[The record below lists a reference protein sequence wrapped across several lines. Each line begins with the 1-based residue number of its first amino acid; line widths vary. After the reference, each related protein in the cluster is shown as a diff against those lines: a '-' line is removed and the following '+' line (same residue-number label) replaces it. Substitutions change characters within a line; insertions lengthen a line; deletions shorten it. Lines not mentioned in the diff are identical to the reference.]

1 MTDDL
6 HVVVLA
12 AGKGT
17 RMRSAL
23 PKVLHRAAGVPVIEW
38 VIRAARSM
46 RPHSITIVLG
56 HGSDEVREW
65 FADADDIRF
74 VIQEPQLGTGHALLQ
89 AERVLT
95 GRQGTVLLLSGDAPL
110 ITKASLEQLVAVRR
124 EHRAAADRRGS
135 RRHAGRARH
144 HRNQQRHLRVRPH
157 LALRGP
163 ARSGHPQ
170 CAGRVL
176 PA

>member
-38 VIRAARSM
+38 VVRAARSM

-56 HGSDEVREW
+56 HGSDDVREW
-65 FADADDIRF
+65 FADADDLRF
-74 VIQEPQLGTGHALLQ
+74 VIRGTA
-89 AERVLT
+89 ARDRPRPAA
-95 GRQGTVLLLSGDAPL
+95 GRARPDGSPG
-110 ITKASLEQLVAVRR
+110 
-124 EHRAAADRRGS
+124 HRAAAVG
-135 RRHAGRARH
+135 
-144 HRNQQRHLRVRPH
+144 
-157 LALRGP
+157 
-163 ARSGHPQ
+163 
-170 CAGRVL
+170 
-176 PA
+176 